1 MVARLLLENGKEGP
15 LSEPEEP
22 ITASS
27 QPDGAEPDPAADR
40 PSASTQPSLTP
51 NAVAAAGWPGPIGK
65 PRGVFFVILIS
76 IVTIGIYHLYW
87 VYKVFDELKQH
98 TGNGIGG
105 VLGLVIALVINPVNW
120 FVMPSEIGKMYRGDG
135 RSAPM
140 TGWTGL
146 WIILPIA
153 GWFVWTVKVQ
163 GALNRYW
170 ESKGQP
176 T

>member
-1 MVARLLLENGKEGP
+1 
-15 LSEPEEP
+15 LSEPEEGN
-22 ITASS
+22 AARS
-27 QPDGAEPDPAADR
+27 QPGAAQPDAGADP
-40 PSASTQPSLTP
+40 PSASAHPPSMIEPSPTP
-51 NAVAAAGWPGPIGK
+51 NAVASAGWQGPIGK
-65 PRGVFFVILIS
+65 PRGVLFVILIS

-87 VYKVFDELKQH
+87 VYKVFDEMKQH

-105 VLGLVIALVINPVNW
+105 VLGLVIALVINPVDW
-120 FVMPSEIGKMYRGDG
+120 FVMPSEIGKMYGGDG

-170 ESKGQP
+170 ESKRQS